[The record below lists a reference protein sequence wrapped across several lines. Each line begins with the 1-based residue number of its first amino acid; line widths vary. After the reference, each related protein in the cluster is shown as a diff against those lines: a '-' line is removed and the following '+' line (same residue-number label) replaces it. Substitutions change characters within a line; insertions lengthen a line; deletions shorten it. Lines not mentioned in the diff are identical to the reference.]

1 MANLAKY
8 AAAAAK
14 PLIRHVVR
22 QHKNY
27 RNKNIDPTLTG
38 CNYSLCPDRGSS
50 VRYYNRVLQDV
61 HHINRDNVVT
71 LCSWTVSLPSEL
83 KKATEE
89 QEREFFKTAYDFV
102 LNRYFG
108 NNEKFVV
115 AAEVHNDEVYREV
128 QTDRWTGAPIIGENG
143 KAVLS
148 FEARTPH
155 LQILFVPAI
164 EDGKHGG
171 YKLGAKYMLDR
182 ADLRSWHND
191 FQAAVTAA
199 GIDANAHNGQTRGK
213 GIPMAELKLQH
224 VLERHPEL
232 AVELSTEMERDLNA

>member
-171 YKLGAKYMLDR
+171 YKLCRAPEEYSVGEILECTEGSLSAVACLASGAEPCPR
-182 ADLRSWHND
+182 ASACQTLPIWAEYDKLTHD
-191 FQAAVTAA
+191 FFFHKKLSDVANVT
-199 GIDANAHNGQTRGK
+199 T
-213 GIPMAELKLQH
+213 
-224 VLERHPEL
+224 V
-232 AVELSTEMERDLNA
+232 